1 MNILATNDDGIRCDG
16 IIRLVE
22 ELRAQ
27 GHRVLAVVPDRNRSG
42 SSHSITFN
50 TSIPLVQV
58 DEWTY
63 TYGGTP
69 VDCVLAALV
78 PGGLGF
84 RPDIIVSGINAGPN
98 LGTDILYS
106 GTAAA
111 ARQGSLYGI
120 PSFAFSVDGNPP
132 YHFEEAAW
140 WSVAHLDELLAF
152 RRQGTFVNVNY
163 PNSHDFSEYV
173 LTRPA
178 LRIYQDSIKMK
189 KNDDGTQSYSL
200 NDGDDSGGITVKRGE
215 RIPDGIS
222 DWDAVLSNKVS
233 VSIVYSHP
241 MAAEMAQ
248 KTIREGG

>member
-22 ELRAQ
+22 AFRVE
-27 GHRVLAVVPDRNRSG
+27 GHHVLTVVPDRDRSG

-58 DEWTY
+58 DEWIY

-78 PGGLGF
+78 QGGLRF
-84 RPDIIVSGINAGPN
+84 QPDIIVSGINAGPN

-111 ARQGSLYGI
+111 ARQGSLYDI
-120 PSFAFSVDGNPP
+120 PSFAFSVDGSPP

-140 WSVAHLDELLAF
+140 WSVAHIDELQTF
-152 RRQGTFVNVNY
+152 WRQGTFVNVNY
-163 PNSHDFSEYV
+163 PNSRDFSGYV
-173 LTRPA
+173 LTHPA

-189 KNDDGTQSYSL
+189 KNDNGTQSYSL
-200 NDGDDSGGITVKRGE
+200 NGGDDGESGGVTVKRGE
-215 RIPDGIS
+215 RLSDGIS

-233 VSIVYSHP
+233 VSVVYSHP
-241 MAAEMAQ
+241 MAAEMV
-248 KTIREGG
+248 KSPMGK